1 LQYLTNADQEL
12 ISLSQATGG
21 FVMNLTK
28 KYTAICFNF
37 IIVLFISSLLS
48 GCAPKIKVNM
58 LQPAQYHEASL
69 TKAVAVLPFSGP
81 EGKEFAAEIEGVLA
95 GIGIDDKRYFT
106 LVDRAAL
113 DKTISEMQLSQSGM
127 VDQKTAAKI
136 GKLVGAQG
144 IYTGIVTQ
152 NNHDDSKYHER
163 RSTCIQYETKR
174 DKDGNTY
181 QGACI
186 NWRSYNVNCTKRV
199 ANFAVSPKLVEVS
212 TGKILYSRNLSS
224 IMESTGCDDTKP
236 VQSELVLLGKAKEAV
251 KKEFRKDVAPYYV
264 TLEIKLMDSNDGI
277 DSPEAKDKLK
287 NGLAYADKGRMDN
300 ACELW
305 GEARNLAGNS
315 PALLYNLGVCAESRG
330 DLDAALALYK
340 QADKKLGK
348 PDDNITLALNRVST
362 AIKNKSKLKEQM
374 GTK

>member
-1 LQYLTNADQEL
+1 MNAVNKFSGILAFSLTVVT
-12 ISLSQATGG
+12 IFS
-21 FVMNLTK
+21 
-28 KYTAICFNF
+28 I
-37 IIVLFISSLLS
+37 S
-48 GCAPKIKVNM
+48 GCVPKIKVNM
-58 LQPAQYHEASL
+58 LQPAQYHEASMI
-69 TKAVAVLPFSGP
+69 KAVAVLPFNGR
-81 EGKEFAAEIEGVLA
+81 EGKEFAAEIEGVLVS
-95 GIGIDDKRYFT
+95 IGIDDKRYFT

-152 NNHDDSKYHER
+152 NNHDDSRYYEK
-163 RSTCIQYETKR
+163 RSTCVQYETMR
-174 DKDGNTY
+174 DKDGRTS

-186 NWRSYNVNCTKRV
+186 NWRYYNVNCTKRV

-224 IMESTGCDDTKP
+224 TMQSTGCDDTKP
-236 VQSELVLLGKAKEAV
+236 VQSELVLLEKAKDAV
-251 KKEFRKDVAPYYV
+251 KKEFRKDIAPYYV
-264 TLEIKLMDSNDGI
+264 SLEIKLMDSTDGI
-277 DSPEAKDKLK
+277 ESPEAKDKFK
-287 NGLAYADKGRMDN
+287 RGLEYADKGRMDS

-315 PALLYNLGVCAESRG
+315 HALLYNLGVCAESRG

-340 QADKKLGK
+340 QTDKKLGK
-348 PDDNITLALNRVST
+348 PDDDITLALNRVST
-362 AIKNKSKLKEQM
+362 AIKNKGKLKEQI
-374 GTK
+374 GSK